1 ESQQI
6 YSSTFTIE
14 SSLCF
19 LPASLPYKYF
29 LIEKAKSWS
38 EALDYCKE
46 RYSNLAIVRN
56 AKDMEQLVDV
66 SQPHLRK
73 QVWIGLRY
81 ELTKWLWIQ
90 GEGNYVPAEFTMWA
104 PGEPDDHEQGQ
115 ENCVFARN
123 GFWHDSVC
131 SEEEYFVC
139 SNGKKITFY
148 KSNAHRHCRRNF
160 TDLASVSNEAEN
172 EELKTLTAGVDHWI
186 SLFRAPWKWSDGSHM
201 TFYRWNTTLEEPNG
215 GNRTPSK
222 TWSEAL
228 DYCRERYS
236 DLAVVQNAEEMEQV
250 VEVSQKYFQR
260 RVWIGPRHEP
270 SNWTWSGGRV
280 GAEFEMWAEDEPND
294 HTEGKDNCVIARDG
308 FWHDVPCS
316 DEEHFACK
324 SGKKIIFFFILPG
337 SKMVVLKVLNVPLHK
352 CTVRV

>member
-1 ESQQI
+1 MDRYLVLFMLLSG
-6 YSSTFTIE
+6 
-14 SSLCF
+14 LCF

-139 SNGKKITFY
+139 SNGPSVTPRFFLMDIKLS

-215 GNRTPSK
+215 GNRTPCV
-222 TWSEAL
+222 TVRRGAWE
-228 DYCRERYS
+228 DDDC
-236 DLAVVQNAEEMEQV
+236 EQQLFFV
-250 VEVSQKYFQR
+250 CQIEIHMKKVMLKGTTENLSL
-260 RVWIGPRHEP
+260 
-270 SNWTWSGGRV
+270 NL
-280 GAEFEMWAEDEPND
+280 EDEAEAILQQLNQTVTDLGLTQAVKLTWTKQPD
-294 HTEGKDNCVIARDG
+294 GKIFHQDK
-308 FWHDVPCS
+308 
-316 DEEHFACK
+316 EEVEK
-324 SGKKIIFFFILPG
+324 SKENTCI
-337 SKMVVLKVLNVPLHK
+337 V
-352 CTVRV
+352 T